1 MRRFSQT
8 ESNQFSGLTVCHS
21 HNITIWKSQWG
32 SLLSII
38 SACSSQDFLCNVWTV
53 LSMNCLPTAPLPSWK
68 ILLTLHSLSFMK
80 HFQNTKSF
88 QGAHDFGS
96 FQKSP
101 FPNLQFSDF
110 LFLKTISWAHS
121 GSSFLPTPLSCA
133 FTSALLHFK
142 NLTIMY
148 CSGLKPL
155 ETIKQLETAQTSPG
169 GRV

>member
-1 MRRFSQT
+1 MQRFSQT

-32 SLLSII
+32 SLLPLFQHALLRTFYVMCELS
-38 SACSSQDFLCNVWTV
+38 
-53 LSMNCLPTAPLPSWK
+53 LSMNCLPSPPLPSWK
-68 ILLTLHSLSFMK
+68 ILLTLHSLSFME

-110 LFLKTISWAHS
+110 LFLKTLSWAHS
-121 GSSFLPTPLSCA
+121 GSSFLPTPLSCV
-133 FTSALLHFK
+133 FTSALVLSPLPF
-142 NLTIMY
+142 
-148 CSGLKPL
+148 SALKIL
-155 ETIKQLETAQTSPG
+155 Q
-169 GRV
+169 